1 MCVSTFVCVC
11 VCVQTHRRISFEVT
25 GVEVLLTV
33 YQVGEAQHRAL
44 PVPCAIPQAR
54 ISQLSFEANQ
64 TGEGRRIKLCLFEVG
79 HLRKWFGNLPKADL
93 SLLPHLPIY
102 SHIYYIHNIYILYIG
117 IDMSSDLTILTMT

>member
-1 MCVSTFVCVC
+1 MCVC
-11 VCVQTHRRISFEVT
+11 VCANTYMHFLAT

-64 TGEGRRIKLCLFEVG
+64 TGEGRRIAFAS
-79 HLRKWFGNLPKADL
+79 LRAPTKWFGNLPKADL